1 MKLYGSEN
9 NKTIL
14 KELGQR
20 IKDTRIKMSLT
31 QKEFAIKAGISHKT
45 AARLEAGI
53 NVQIESLL
61 NVLRV
66 FNCLDNINFLIAEQE
81 LSPEQIYKKET
92 KRKRASSK
100 QKKEINKNIKWG
112 DEQ

>member
-9 NKTIL
+9 NKIIL

-31 QKEFAIKAGISHKT
+31 QAEFALKAGISSKT
-45 AARLEAGI
+45 EARLEAGI
-53 NVQIESLL
+53 NVKIESLL

-66 FNCLDNINFLIAEQE
+66 FGCLNNIDLLITEQE
-81 LSPEQIYKKET
+81 LSPEQIFKKET
-92 KRKRASSK
+92 KRKRISSK
-100 QKKEINKNIKWG
+100 QKKESNKNIKWG
-112 DEQ
+112 DEE